1 MTVKTELFN
10 HIKKHHLCT
19 DAKLIKLGADSN
31 LEELCKDLKITTED
45 FNNSHHELEVFA
57 KQYGIKA
64 SCFGD
69 KDYPS
74 AFYHLD
80 NPPAIFY
87 YKGKLSLINE
97 NYNISIVGT
106 RSSSI
111 YGEHCCRTLVE
122 ALKGYE
128 VTIVSGLARGI
139 DLTAHKSAL
148 HNKLK
153 TIAVIG
159 SGLMK
164 FAYRGEQKVIFEELC
179 HKQLVISEFHPL
191 EHASLRSFAIRN
203 RLIAALSNSTIV
215 VEAPNSSGA
224 LITAKYCTELKRDL
238 YAIPGDL
245 NKASFKGS
253 NNLLSTQEAK
263 PIFQASKVAQVLG
276 LEIETGEE
284 ETKLNQKRKKA
295 YRKKAT
301 LEGSRT
307 RLAKTKNRSLLD
319 VNEDFEDERNA
330 VIGSSRVALQ
340 DPLIELLEAG
350 INDFDML
357 LYKSHYSSSHELI
370 GHLTDLELQGRVE
383 RKGALYA
390 IADNL

>member
-45 FNNSHHELEVFA
+45 FNNSHHELEVFE

-69 KDYPS
+69 EDYPS

-87 YKGKLSLINE
+87 YKGKLGLINE

-148 HNKLK
+148 HNKLN

-215 VEAPNSSGA
+215 VEAPNTSGA
-224 LITAKYCTELKRDL
+224 LITAQYCTELKRDL

-253 NNLLSTQEAK
+253 NNLLSTQQAK

-276 LEIETGEE
+276 LEIEEKS
-284 ETKLNQKRKKA
+284 KLDKKRKQS
-295 YRKKAT
+295 YRKKKFT
-301 LEGSRT
+301 QQEIPNLQ
-307 RLAKTKNRSLLD
+307 RLS
-319 VNEDFEDERNA
+319 
-330 VIGSSRVALQ
+330 
-340 DPLIELLEAG
+340 DPLIELLETG

-357 LYKSHYSSSHELI
+357 LYKSHHSSSHELI

-390 IADNL
+390 IAENI